1 MEMGVK
7 NEVLDLLNTLR
18 VTVGSRAGFA
28 AMEEISANHVK
39 NLQLDQLGEDDGLV
53 FQTDNHEQMHCPCGG
68 LANDRLLLQPL
79 HWLGCGPVR
88 AGRRGWPRA
97 ALPLSVAPFTVAL
110 ETSHLYPLHSVTASH
125 QAACIAFQPMG
136 LGLCTMYAP
145 PNGSTARWATEPR
158 PKAPCGSAS
167 YQP

>member
-1 MEMGVK
+1 MGYCG
-7 NEVLDLLNTLR
+7 VLFYYLESESMIRYLSENIACVAFL
-18 VTVGSRAGFA
+18 GSRPSSIARNR
-28 AMEEISANHVK
+28 SR
-39 NLQLDQLGEDDGLV
+39 
-53 FQTDNHEQMHCPCGG
+53 QTRCPCGG

-88 AGRRGWPRA
+88 AGRRGVPRA

-158 PKAPCGSAS
+158 SKAPCGSAS
-167 YQP
+167 